1 MAEMRDDDYL
11 WDKSGQPDPEIAK
24 LEASLGRLRHE
35 PRRFVA
41 PLPRARVV
49 PMRAREAGAA
59 SIALLA
65 GAAAL
70 LSRPPA
76 ASEPGVTVASLEGVA
91 HVGRTA
97 VSPETRPVSLSAGQE
112 VVTGAGARVRL
123 SLANGIGH
131 VDMSPGTRLRLEEAH
146 DTAQRLHLS
155 EGAISAF
162 VVAVPRLFMVDT
174 ASARAVDLGCAYTL
188 TVDSAGNGRLT
199 VTSGRVELE
208 EGPRRSVVPA
218 GASCETREGIGPGTP
233 SWNDA
238 TPAFRNALAR
248 LDFESGSARA
258 IDDLLR
264 ESRVRDAL
272 TLVHLLPRT
281 APADLPALY
290 DRLAAIAPPPA
301 GVTRMSVL
309 SRQPWALDAW
319 RNDILDDGDP
329 GWGTF
334 NPRQKLLPEK
344 R

>member
-1 MAEMRDDDYL
+1 MNDDDYL
-11 WDKSGQPDPEIAK
+11 WDKSGEPDPDVAK
-24 LEASLGRLRHE
+24 LEASLGTLRHQ

-41 PLPRARVV
+41 PAPRARAV
-49 PMRAREAGAA
+49 PLRARLALAA

-65 GAAAL
+65 GAAAFF
-70 LSRPPA
+70 SRTPA
-76 ASEPGVTVASLEGVA
+76 GGEAGVSVASLEGVA
-91 HVGRTA
+91 HVGGTA
-97 VSPETRPVSLSAGQE
+97 VSPDAAPVPLAAGQE

-123 SLANGIGH
+123 SLAKGIGY

-146 DTAQRLHLS
+146 ETAQRLHLA
-155 EGAISAF
+155 EGEITAF

-174 ASARAVDLGCAYTL
+174 PSARAVDLGCAYTL

-208 EGPRRSVVPA
+208 ESPRRSVVPA

-233 SWNDA
+233 YWDDA

-248 LDFESGSARA
+248 LDFEPGSARA

-264 ESRVRDAL
+264 ESRGRDAL

-290 DRLAAIAPPPA
+290 DRLAAIAPPPD
-301 GVTRMSVL
+301 GVTRASVL
-309 SRQPWALDAW
+309 ARQPWALDAW
-319 RNDILDDGDP
+319 RNDVLDEGDP

-334 NPRQKLLPEK
+334 NPKQKLMPAP